1 MTEAEIELDRL
12 EERAAIIQVGEG
24 CTRYMAEL
32 MAATQAGY
40 TNWTTARKSIFDK
53 IRKEKGE

>member
-12 EERAAIIQVGEG
+12 EERAAIIQEGEG